1 MIYSLPKQHTFS
13 YNYDIYT
20 GIPSALPPIRRTMTA
35 PEPMNHA
42 ISHYTKDL
50 HRQRL
55 VVNPEALFL
64 ERIKALR
71 KLTKIP

>member
-1 MIYSLPKQHTFS
+1 MQYINRSKYIV
-13 YNYDIYT
+13 YDHDICI

-35 PEPMNHA
+35 PEPMNHT

-50 HRQRL
+50 HRQRS
-55 VVNPEALFL
+55 VVKPEALFL